1 MKMQKLLSYTRK
13 AVDEYQLI
21 EEGDR
26 IAVGISG
33 GKDSLTMLYAL
44 QGLSRFYP
52 KHFEVE
58 ASLSIWDMKML
69 VSGRWKRC
77 AASLGVHYTVTPP
90 RSIRLYLRNAR
101 KKIPV
106 PSAPSCAKAL

>member
-58 ASLSIWDMKML
+58 AVTVHLGHESWI
-69 VSGRWKRC
+69 SGRWKRC
-77 AASLGVHYTVTPP
+77 APAWAFTT
-90 RSIRLYLRNAR
+90 R
-101 KKIPV
+101 
-106 PSAPSCAKAL
+106 

>member
-44 QGLSRFYP
+44 QGLSGFYP

-58 ASLSIWDMKML
+58 AVTVHLGHEKLDFGAGGSAVRQPGRSLHGDPLPDLSDCI
-69 VSGRWKRC
+69 
-77 AASLGVHYTVTPP
+77 
-90 RSIRLYLRNAR
+90 
-101 KKIPV
+101 
-106 PSAPSCAKAL
+106 

>member
-44 QGLSRFYP
+44 QALSRFYP

-58 ASLSIWDMKML
+58 AVYCPPGTRK
-69 VSGRWKRC
+69 SGFHLC
-77 AASLGVHYTVTPP
+77 SSTV
-90 RSIRLYLRNAR
+90 
-101 KKIPV
+101 
-106 PSAPSCAKAL
+106 

>member
-58 ASLSIWDMKML
+58 AVSLSIWDMKSWI
-69 VSGRWKRC
+69 SGRWKRC
-77 AASLGVHYTVTPP
+77 APAWAFTT
-90 RSIRLYLRNAR
+90 R
-101 KKIPV
+101 
-106 PSAPSCAKAL
+106 